1 MATKQQRTPWA
12 WTDTAKTVVDKTP
25 WEGMAPT
32 VDEAPFVERA
42 IPPPMP
48 EKEAPRPSDE
58 PVRPRRAKAGEEPP
72 RLVCKQNYVAQE
84 AATGEYGVIDMGGQQ
99 GGGRSLL
106 IHVPPRNRLP
116 WKTLGAIRPGSTLS
130 VKPTQGG
137 GPARQ
142 LRVRFT
148 TPAKYYS
155 PGSRVTTL
163 AVAVDRADWE
173 CLMANAHRI

>member
-1 MATKQQRTPWA
+1 MATKQPWA
-12 WTDTAKTVVDKTP
+12 WTGKTVVDKTP

-42 IPPPMP
+42 IPPPIMP
-48 EKEAPRPSDE
+48 EAPRPTTSDA
-58 PVRPRRAKAGEEPP
+58 PVRPRSAKSGKEPP
-72 RLVCKQNYVAQE
+72 RLVCKQNYVARE
-84 AATGEYGVIDMGGQQ
+84 AATGEYGVIDMGGAEQ

-106 IHVPPRNRLP
+106 LHVPPRNRLP

-130 VKPTQGG
+130 VKPAQGG

-163 AVAVDRADWE
+163 AVAVDRSDWE